1 MSRPGA
7 ARWLIVVLTLALLVV
22 ACAGVSALVGPS
34 RLLAS
39 PAALLADLH
48 NLLAGQALSPAGVIF
63 WRVRLPRILLAAIV
77 GAALSVSGAGF
88 QAILRNPLADPFL
101 LGVSGGGALGA
112 IAAMLLGLDAGRL
125 GLFAVPLFAFAGSLA
140 TVLLVFSLART
151 EGRLPVHSLLL
162 AGVVANAFISAVIM
176 FVLSVSRPE
185 RVQGVV
191 FWMMGSVGSERW
203 TVVAGVGLCVLLAG
217 AALFSLARDFNLI
230 SLGEEPAG
238 QLGVAVESTKLWAFV
253 AASLATG
260 AVVSVS
266 GIIGFAGLIVPHLCR
281 LSLGPDHRLLIPAS
295 FLAGAIFLI
304 LCDTLARTLVAPAEM
319 PVGVVTALVG
329 GPFFIWLLRRRRA
342 MAFGEG

>member
-1 MSRPGA
+1 MSRTNL
-7 ARWLIVVLTLALLVV
+7 ARWLLVIATLGLIVVIS
-22 ACAGVSALVGPS
+22 AGIAALVGPS
-34 RLLAS
+34 RLGVS
-39 PAALLADLH
+39 PAALLEDLRK
-48 NLLAGQALSPAGVIF
+48 LVAGQELSAGGVIF
-63 WRVRLPRILLAAIV
+63 WQVRLPRILLAAIV
-77 GAALSVSGAGF
+77 GAALSVSGASF

-112 IAAMLLGLDAGRL
+112 IIAMLLGLDAGRF
-125 GLFAVPLFAFAGSLA
+125 GLVAVPLFAFAGSLA

-176 FVLSVSRPE
+176 FVLSLSSPE

-191 FWMMGSVGSERW
+191 FWMMGSIGSERW
-203 TVVAGVGLCVLLAG
+203 ILVAGIGLYVLLAG
-217 AALFSLARDFNLI
+217 AVLFSLARDFNLI

-238 QLGVAVESTKLWAFV
+238 HLGVAVEPTKLWAFV

-260 AVVSVS
+260 AVVSVT

-295 FLAGAIFLI
+295 FLAGAVFLI
-304 LCDTLARTLVAPAEM
+304 LCDTVARTLVAPAEM
-319 PVGVVTALVG
+319 PVGVVTALLG
-329 GPFFIWLLRRRRA
+329 GPFFIWLLRRRRDA
-342 MAFGEG
+342 ALGGA